1 MASKSYER
9 NTRLYLLGI
18 LTAVEL
24 LMSFSFLGYLHVEP
38 ISITIA
44 YIPVLLA
51 GALVGLPEAVI
62 LGTVFG
68 LASMWKAGASYV
80 MPTDQLFSPFM
91 SGRPMESV
99 LLSVGARMLF
109 GLLTGLL
116 YLAAKR
122 LPYTGAWLCVVSF
135 FGKFLHS
142 LLVYSAMGLFFPEAG
157 YSVRNALDSFVS
169 LNDVVTNLVTAG
181 IVFLFWK
188 LEKSRFWQEY
198 RIRMEK
204 AQKLQIEGH
213 YHRLSMAAILLLT
226 VGLTLA
232 IAVYFVHRMDYA
244 LEAGGV
250 ILNDTNYSDL
260 VHLQIQFVIG
270 ALSMMAL
277 VIVFLI
283 FNRRNSVYMYYEAK
297 IDALTGLTTRKA
309 FFEACTK
316 ALQNSRT
323 GREECGYFIM
333 VDVDRFKEINDQYGH
348 PESDRILR
356 EAASAL
362 QETFGR
368 EGLVGRVGG
377 DEFAVLLDMSVSR
390 ERLEAI
396 FSLFLKR
403 IHTIEIEDSQ
413 ISCSIGA
420 VPLHADKP
428 VDALYREADRM
439 LYSAKRQG
447 RDRFVLLDHSGEMA
461 IIEGEHVQQEKLKG

>member
-283 FNRRNSVYMYYEAK
+283 FNRRNSV
-297 IDALTGLTTRKA
+297 
-309 FFEACTK
+309 
-316 ALQNSRT
+316 
-323 GREECGYFIM
+323 
-333 VDVDRFKEINDQYGH
+333 
-348 PESDRILR
+348 
-356 EAASAL
+356 
-362 QETFGR
+362 
-368 EGLVGRVGG
+368 
-377 DEFAVLLDMSVSR
+377 
-390 ERLEAI
+390 
-396 FSLFLKR
+396 
-403 IHTIEIEDSQ
+403 
-413 ISCSIGA
+413 
-420 VPLHADKP
+420 
-428 VDALYREADRM
+428 
-439 LYSAKRQG
+439 
-447 RDRFVLLDHSGEMA
+447 
-461 IIEGEHVQQEKLKG
+461 